1 MTKVFAEWACESSVW
16 QENVVKFLSNHRKYR
31 ICGWEFGP
39 TLLDYLYGV
48 KESKQPNYTKNGLS
62 ITYSIAPVVAIISFA
77 STRRATF
84 TAAATLGVMLF
95 GILITVAIDYQK
107 TRRKDTG
114 GVISQECCVRLL
126 EGLDEVPKYWWW
138 PWGKKV
144 KDIEVTDEEVER
156 ALSYSDN
163 SFIARVMYSLFTNVK
178 LHQLYIAKY
187 GYIYNYQELME
198 GKMPNI
204 SIPKPVK
211 DGFKKAKNKSQEAYS
226 AISDGLSKAA
236 SGVGSIIFST
246 VKNEEIADKLEARSS
261 NLIRRIFSVGD
272 ETTVTVKRGLE
283 SFKMEWLPLYLDRS
297 LGAVRDGTKTME
309 DHNKYFN
316 EQVREILKL
325 SKVYHPD
332 KQEQEVNKNSE
343 QILINNV
350 TQALRNIHDYITKDK
365 GMVENRVVYR
375 LFEDAPIKNI
385 IDRGTLKVGNI
396 VAKSELSSIA
406 FWEGEILMRGRNEY
420 LSSARSCVEVLSKLP
435 KDGNVIND
443 VRKGFDESY
452 KRYRNLYQEKW
463 IKNLEELSRN
473 CMRVKELEVVK
484 NDVDMLLKESKEQ
497 YEILAGNQRLLEGKA
512 DRVFIEPILEYC
524 NLMNIYFKF
533 FNVTGGKGINE
544 CSMEKNGISEEGKQN
559 IEKLSYQ
566 ELLKSASDSCNEL
579 AGKLKRDK
587 RVELSNQGRE
597 SRTKEL
603 GKVLF
608 KLERG
613 AKLLEEKFKERK
625 TLMER
630 EEERIAAER
639 EERRERL
646 EAKENEIRKEAQGR
660 KEAQEKLEQLG
671 EVLKQEVQVRQSAEQ
686 KAEQVAQRVKQLEQA
701 LEEKSLERIAI
712 KVCASKLAGLD
723 EELQSAVNEESE
735 DKIVEAAVGC
745 TSGSPEQVI
754 NAIIEEIKINREQ
767 IIKEGKVSV
776 GVIEAGIRSLLNQ
789 GTSLS
794 DVNVSHGASAGT
806 RRDSGAG
813 I

>member
-1 MTKVFAEWACESSVW
+1 MKYASNLPEW
-16 QENVVKFLSNHRKYR
+16 QKDVVKFLSNHRKYR
-31 ICGWEFGP
+31 IFGWEFGP
-39 TLLDYLYGV
+39 TLLDYLYRV
-48 KESKQPNYTKNGLS
+48 RENKQPDYAKNGLI
-62 ITYSIAPVVAIISFA
+62 ITYSITPVVAIISFA

-84 TAAATLGVMLF
+84 TAAATLGVILF
-95 GILITVAIDYQK
+95 GVLITVAIDYQK
-107 TRRKDTG
+107 TKRKDTG
-114 GVISQECCVRLL
+114 GVASQECCLRLL

-144 KDIEVTDEEVER
+144 KDIEVTEEKVER

-283 SFKMEWLPLYLDRS
+283 SFKMEWLLLYLDRS

-365 GMVENRVVYR
+365 SMVEKRVVYR
-375 LFEDAPIKNI
+375 LFEDAPIKNV
-385 IDRGTLKVGNI
+385 IDRDALKVGNK

-420 LSSARSCVEVLSKLP
+420 LSSVRSCLEVLSKLP

-473 CMRVKELEVVK
+473 CVREKELEVVK

-497 YEILAGNQRLLEGKA
+497 YEILEGNQRLLEGKA

-524 NLMNIYFKF
+524 NLMNIYFTF
-533 FNVTGGKGINE
+533 FNVAG
-544 CSMEKNGISEEGKQN
+544 EKNMEEYCRERDSISEEEKQE
-559 IEKLSYQ
+559 IERLSHQ
-566 ELLKSASDSCNEL
+566 ELLKSARDTCSEL
-579 AGKLKRDK
+579 ASKLTKNKKGKL
-587 RVELSNQGRE
+587 VNQEGRE
-597 SRTKEL
+597 SRIKEL
-603 GKVLF
+603 GRVLF
-608 KLERG
+608 ELER
-613 AKLLEEKFKERK
+613 ATKLLEEKFKERK

-639 EERRERL
+639 EEREQKLRELQERIEQDVQARQ
-646 EAKENEIRKEAQGR
+646 EAEQRAEQEAQR
-660 KEAQEKLEQLG
+660 
-671 EVLKQEVQVRQSAEQ
+671 AEQ
-686 KAEQVAQRVKQLEQA
+686 ETQRAEQEAQRVKQLEQA

>member
-1 MTKVFAEWACESSVW
+1 MKYASNLPEW
-16 QENVVKFLSNHRKYR
+16 QKDVVKFLSNHRKYR
-31 ICGWEFGP
+31 IFGWEFGP
-39 TLLDYLYGV
+39 TLLDYLYRV
-48 KESKQPNYTKNGLS
+48 RENKQPDYAKNGLI
-62 ITYSIAPVVAIISFA
+62 ITYSITPVVAVISFA
-77 STRRATF
+77 STRRAMF
-84 TAAATLGVMLF
+84 TAAATLGVILF
-95 GILITVAIDYQK
+95 GVLITVAIDYQK
-107 TRRKDTG
+107 TKRKDTG
-114 GVISQECCVRLL
+114 GVASQECCLRLL

-144 KDIEVTDEEVER
+144 KDIEVTEEKVER

-283 SFKMEWLPLYLDRS
+283 SFKMEWLLLYLDRS

-365 GMVENRVVYR
+365 SMVENRVVYR
-375 LFEDAPIKNI
+375 LFEDAPIKNV
-385 IDRGTLKVGNI
+385 IDRDALKVGNK

-420 LSSARSCVEVLSKLP
+420 LSSVRSCLEVLSKLP

-473 CMRVKELEVVK
+473 CVREKELEVVK

-639 EERRERL
+639 KEREQKLRELQERIEQDVQARQ
-646 EAKENEIRKEAQGR
+646 EAEQRAEQVAQRAEQEAQR
-660 KEAQEKLEQLG
+660 
-671 EVLKQEVQVRQSAEQ
+671 
-686 KAEQVAQRVKQLEQA
+686 AEQVAQRVKQLEQA

>member
-1 MTKVFAEWACESSVW
+1 MKCASNLPEW
-16 QENVVKFLSNHRKYR
+16 QKDVVKFLSNHRKYR
-31 ICGWEFGP
+31 IFGWEFGP
-39 TLLDYLYGV
+39 TLLDYLYRV
-48 KESKQPNYTKNGLS
+48 RENKQPDYAKNGLI
-62 ITYSIAPVVAIISFA
+62 ITYSITPVVAIISFA

-84 TAAATLGVMLF
+84 TAAATLGVILF
-95 GILITVAIDYQK
+95 GVLITVAIDYQK
-107 TRRKDTG
+107 TKRKDTG
-114 GVISQECCVRLL
+114 GVASQECCLRLL

-187 GYIYNYQELME
+187 GYIYNYQELTE

-211 DGFKKAKNKSQEAYS
+211 DSYKKAKNKSQEAYN
-226 AISDGLSKAA
+226 AISGGLSKAA
-236 SGVGSIIFST
+236 SGVSSLISST
-246 VKNEEIADKLEARSS
+246 VKNEEIADELEARSS

-297 LGAVRDGTKTME
+297 LAAVRDGGKTME

-365 GMVENRVVYR
+365 SMVENRVVYR
-375 LFEDAPIKNI
+375 LFEDAPIKNV
-385 IDRGTLKVGNI
+385 IDRDALKVGNK

-420 LSSARSCVEVLSKLP
+420 LSSVRSCLEVLSKLP

-473 CMRVKELEVVK
+473 CVREKELEVVK

-497 YEILAGNQRLLEGKA
+497 YEILEGNQRLLEGKA

-524 NLMNIYFKF
+524 NLMNIYFTF

-544 CSMEKNGISEEGKQN
+544 CSMEKNGISEEEKQN

-639 EERRERL
+639 EERKQKLRELQERIEQDVQARQ
-646 EAKENEIRKEAQGR
+646 EAEQRAEQEAQR
-660 KEAQEKLEQLG
+660 
-671 EVLKQEVQVRQSAEQ
+671 
-686 KAEQVAQRVKQLEQA
+686 AEQVAQRVKQLEQA

>member
-1 MTKVFAEWACESSVW
+1 MKCASNLPEW
-16 QENVVKFLSNHRKYR
+16 QKDVVKFLSNHRKYR
-31 ICGWEFGP
+31 IFGWEFGP
-39 TLLDYLYGV
+39 TLLDYLYRV
-48 KESKQPNYTKNGLS
+48 RENKQPDYAKNGLI
-62 ITYSIAPVVAIISFA
+62 ITYSITPVVAIISFA

-84 TAAATLGVMLF
+84 TAAATLGVILF
-95 GILITVAIDYQK
+95 GVLITVAIDYQK
-107 TRRKDTG
+107 KKRKDTG
-114 GVISQECCVRLL
+114 GVASQECCLRLL

-187 GYIYNYQELME
+187 GYIYNYQELTE

-211 DGFKKAKNKSQEAYS
+211 DSYKKAQNKSQEAYN
-226 AISDGLSKAA
+226 AIIGGLSKAA
-236 SGVGSIIFST
+236 SGVSSLISST
-246 VKNEEIADKLEARSS
+246 VKNEEIADELEARSS

-297 LGAVRDGTKTME
+297 LAAVRDGGKTME

-365 GMVENRVVYR
+365 SMVENRVVYR
-375 LFEDAPIKNI
+375 LFEDAPIKNV
-385 IDRGTLKVGNI
+385 IDRDALKVGNK

-420 LSSARSCVEVLSKLP
+420 LSSVRSCLEVLSKLP

-473 CMRVKELEVVK
+473 CVREKELEVVK

-497 YEILAGNQRLLEGKA
+497 YEILEGNQRLLEGKA

-524 NLMNIYFKF
+524 NLMNIYFTF

-544 CSMEKNGISEEGKQN
+544 CSMEKNGISEEEKQN

-639 EERRERL
+639 EERKQKLRELQERIEQDVQARQ
-646 EAKENEIRKEAQGR
+646 EAEQRAEQEAQR
-660 KEAQEKLEQLG
+660 
-671 EVLKQEVQVRQSAEQ
+671 
-686 KAEQVAQRVKQLEQA
+686 AEQVAQRVKQLEQA

>member
-1 MTKVFAEWACESSVW
+1 MKYASNLPEW
-16 QENVVKFLSNHRKYR
+16 QKDVVKFLSNHRKYR
-31 ICGWEFGP
+31 IFGWEFGP
-39 TLLDYLYGV
+39 TLLDYLYRV
-48 KESKQPNYTKNGLS
+48 RENKQPDYAKNGLI
-62 ITYSIAPVVAIISFA
+62 ITYSITPVVAVISFA
-77 STRRATF
+77 STRRAMF
-84 TAAATLGVMLF
+84 TAAATLGVILF
-95 GILITVAIDYQK
+95 GVLITVAIDYQK
-107 TRRKDTG
+107 TKRKDTG
-114 GVISQECCVRLL
+114 GVASQECCLRLL

-144 KDIEVTDEEVER
+144 KDIEVTEEKVER

-283 SFKMEWLPLYLDRS
+283 SFKMEWLLLYLDRS

-365 GMVENRVVYR
+365 SMVENRVVYR
-375 LFEDAPIKNI
+375 LFEDAPIKNV
-385 IDRGTLKVGNI
+385 IDRDALKVGNK

-420 LSSARSCVEVLSKLP
+420 LSSVRSCLEVLSKLP

-473 CMRVKELEVVK
+473 CVREKELEVVK

-639 EERRERL
+639 KEREQKLRELQERIEQDVQARQ
-646 EAKENEIRKEAQGR
+646 EAEQRAEQVAQRAEQEAQR
-660 KEAQEKLEQLG
+660 
-671 EVLKQEVQVRQSAEQ
+671 
-686 KAEQVAQRVKQLEQA
+686 AEQVAQRVKQLEQA

-794 DVNVSHGASAGT
+794 DIDVSQGISVGMGKG
-806 RRDSGAG
+806 SGAG
-813 I
+813 FS